1 MTIREQT
8 GVAVMTASVNTIYD
22 YVIVGGGVSGQ
33 CLAYYLTKELP
44 HASLLLI
51 DRDPDPDY
59 NISFWA
65 DSEIPFQSIL
75 KKKWTKI
82 CVRYGD
88 DQRVCTLYN
97 YWIQAFWRADFD
109 THLHKEL
116 GSAPN
121 ITVLDA
127 SVKSLQEHAGLV
139 DIQTNVGIYRANWVF
154 DSRLNIAALRQNDPN
169 LMLMQGLAW
178 EIQTDRPSFDAD
190 TATLFDFLVETPE
203 FDFVYVL
210 PYTETYALVNCAFVT
225 PYATNIDKSTCEAVL
240 RDYITDRMGIQHYT
254 VEKSCYGRIP
264 LTSQPFPR
272 KSNSHIMPIGV
283 RGGMVK
289 PSTSYAFT
297 RILKDSQHIAQSLAA
312 TGSPYYQDQRAWY
325 YRWSD
330 KYTAGVFSRLPKLA
344 QKLMFTMFAPET
356 GDLSLRFLD
365 ERNSLRENQNL
376 FQNIPRPVLTEFLLH
391 LVFPRLR

>member
-1 MTIREQT
+1 
-8 GVAVMTASVNTIYD
+8 MTASVNTVYD

-33 CLAYYLTKELP
+33 CLAYFLAKELP
-44 HASLLLI
+44 DASLLLI
-51 DRDPDPDY
+51 DRDTDSDY

-65 DSEIPFQSIL
+65 DAEIPFQAML

-82 CVRYGD
+82 AVRYGD
-88 DQRVCTLYN
+88 DQRVCPLSD

-109 THLHKEL
+109 TLMHKEL
-116 GSAPN
+116 NGASN
-121 ITVLDA
+121 VSFLDTN
-127 SVKSLQEHAGLV
+127 VKSLQEQADQV
-139 DIQTNVGIYRANWVF
+139 DIQTSVGTYHAKWVF

-178 EIQTDRPSFDAD
+178 EIQTDHPVFEPD

-210 PYTETYALVNCAFVT
+210 PYSDTYALVNCAFVT
-225 PYATNIDKSTCEAVL
+225 PYATNIDKPTCEAVL
-240 RDYITDRMGIQHYT
+240 HEYITHRMSIQHFT
-254 VEKSCYGRIP
+254 VEKACYGRIP
-264 LTSQPFPR
+264 LTSHPFAR
-272 KSNSHIMPIGV
+272 NTNSHIMPIGV

-289 PSTSYAFT
+289 PSTSYAFM
-297 RILKDSQHIAQSLAA
+297 RILKDSQSIAQSLAT
-312 TGSPYYQDQRAWY
+312 TGSPYYRDQRAWY

-330 KYTAGVFSRLPKLA
+330 KYTAGIFSRLPKLA
-344 QKLMFTMFAPET
+344 QKLMFSMFSPAT

-376 FQNIPRPVLTEFLLH
+376 FQHIPRPVLTEFLLH
-391 LVFPRLR
+391 LVFPRLP